1 MLHQSR
7 QASARGYTADSTT
20 VPSTRDVKS
29 DKATRRRTNRSGQMH
44 DVNCQPKFIEFRF
57 VPPSPLTPTY

>member
-7 QASARGYTADSTT
+7 QVPTPGYTADSTT
-20 VPSTRDVKS
+20 APSTRDVKS
-29 DKATRRRTNRSGQMH
+29 DKAARRRTNRSGQLQ
-44 DVNCQPKFIEFRF
+44 DVNGQPKFIEFRF